1 MKLGEANEE
10 FEKLAK
16 FIHDIHL
23 KNHHVPIQNFN
34 MNKLFPKNTSEYW
47 TYPGSLT
54 TPPCSESVQW
64 VVFKEPIEISPEQL
78 DKCHHLYHVSKEKL
92 CNEKTSI
99 RYNDR
104 PICSMG
110 DRVVH
115 KTFE

>member
-1 MKLGEANEE
+1 
-10 FEKLAK
+10 
-16 FIHDIHL
+16 
-23 KNHHVPIQNFN
+23 
-34 MNKLFPKNTSEYW
+34 MNKLLPNNTKDYW

-64 VVFKEPIEISPEQL
+64 VVFKEAIEMSAEQL
-78 DKCHHLYHVSKEKL
+78 DKCHHLYHVTKEKF

-110 DRVVH
+110 DRVVL